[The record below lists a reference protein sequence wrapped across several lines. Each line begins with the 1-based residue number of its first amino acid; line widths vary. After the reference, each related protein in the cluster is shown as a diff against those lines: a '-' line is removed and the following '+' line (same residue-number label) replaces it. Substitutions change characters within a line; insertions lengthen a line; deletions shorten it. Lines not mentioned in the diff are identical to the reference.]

1 MKTKHINHWTPAEL
15 HFLEKNYGF
24 MPTHDIAVY
33 LSRHSLSSI
42 YQKASAYGLTQ
53 KYPEAKEYHSPKF
66 RNMTVME
73 QAYEM
78 GMSYSAVW
86 ANRGKKVV

>member
-53 KYPEAKEYHSPKF
+53 
-66 RNMTVME
+66 
-73 QAYEM
+73 
-78 GMSYSAVW
+78 
-86 ANRGKKVV
+86 

>member
-1 MKTKHINHWTPAEL
+1 MNNNSKNHWTPAEL

-24 MPTHDIAVY
+24 MPTHDIAVW

-53 KYPEAKEYHSPKF
+53 KYPEAKEYHALKYRS
-66 RNMTVME
+66 MTVKE
-73 QAYEM
+73 QACEM

-86 ANRGKKVV
+86 TNRRKKVV